1 MAHSLKGP
9 SWTNILMA
17 ADFQAYGDMLLLSLA
32 QHQSRH
38 ERKFRDYFVVSMH
51 HTYSRPA
58 RSSGRIA
65 DVILQTIEAQVGNGN
80 GSLRM
85 S

>member
-38 ERKFRDYFVVSMH
+38 ERNFRDY
-51 HTYSRPA
+51 
-58 RSSGRIA
+58 
-65 DVILQTIEAQVGNGN
+65 
-80 GSLRM
+80 
-85 S
+85 